1 MDNLRLGIDVTPV
14 IWLKNLSRVPRLSV
28 SSKVDFFVQN
38 QWIVSTRISGLFRP
52 ELVDDL
58 DQNTHALHHWLG
70 KVPNAA

>member
-52 ELVDDL
+52 E
-58 DQNTHALHHWLG
+58 
-70 KVPNAA
+70 